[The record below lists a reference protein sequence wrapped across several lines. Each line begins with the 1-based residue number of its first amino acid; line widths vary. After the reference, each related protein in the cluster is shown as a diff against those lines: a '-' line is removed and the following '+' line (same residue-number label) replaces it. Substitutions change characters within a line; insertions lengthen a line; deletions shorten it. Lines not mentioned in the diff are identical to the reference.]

1 MLQMS
6 AIRKHFVKQY
16 MDRFKLDEFL
26 MERLKDAGYGG
37 AEISKT
43 PLGTRITIFAL
54 RPGLVIGRGGEII
67 KALSKELQDEFNIY
81 NPQIAVAD
89 IPVPELNPHIMAS
102 RIALAMQKGIH
113 FRRASFWALERIMRA
128 GALGAE
134 VKISGKLTSERARY
148 EKYKV
153 GYLPKSGDPAMKH
166 VKSAVYSLLLKPG
179 IFGIKVTI
187 LPPGVEFPDKISI
200 KELAQKVEFEEG
212 EEAEEG
218 GS

>member
-1 MLQMS
+1 MS
-6 AIRKHFVKQY
+6 TIRKHFIKQY

-26 MERLKDAGYGG
+26 MEYLKDAGYGG

-54 RPGLVIGRGGEII
+54 RPGLVIGKGGEII
-67 KALSKELQDEFNIY
+67 KTLSKDLQSKFNVY
-81 NPQIAVAD
+81 NPHIAVAD
-89 IPVPELNPHIMAS
+89 IPVPELNPYIMAS

-113 FRRASFWALERIMRA
+113 FRRAAFWALERIMKA

-153 GYLPKSGDPAMKH
+153 GYLPKSGDPAMKY

-187 LPPGVEFPDKISI
+187 LPPGVEFPDKITI
-200 KELAQKVEFEEG
+200 KDLAQKIEFEEG
-212 EEAEEG
+212 EESKQEG
-218 GS
+218 GD

>member
-1 MLQMS
+1 MS

-26 MERLKDAGYGG
+26 IERLRDAGYSG

-89 IPVPELNPHIMAS
+89 IPVPELNPYIMAS

-113 FRRASFWALERIMRA
+113 FRRASFWALERIMGA

-153 GYLPKSGDPAMKH
+153 GYLPKSGDPAMKY

-187 LPPGVEFPDKISI
+187 LPSGVEFPDKISI
-200 KELAQKVEFEEG
+200 KESAQRVEFETG
-212 EEAEEG
+212 EEAEEEG

>member
-1 MLQMS
+1 MS
-6 AIRKHFVKQY
+6 TIRKHFIKQY

-26 MERLKDAGYGG
+26 MEYLKDAGYGG

-54 RPGLVIGRGGEII
+54 RPGLVIGKGGEII
-67 KALSKELQDEFNIY
+67 KTLSKDLQSKFNVY

-89 IPVPELNPHIMAS
+89 IPVPELNPYIMAS

-113 FRRASFWALERIMRA
+113 FRRAAFWALERIMKA

-153 GYLPKSGDPAMKH
+153 GYLPKSGDPAMKY

-179 IFGIKVTI
+179 MFGIKVTI
-187 LPPGVEFPDKISI
+187 LPPGVEFPDKITI
-200 KELAQKVEFEEG
+200 KDLAQKIEFEEG
-212 EEAEEG
+212 EESKQEG
-218 GS
+218 GD

>member
-1 MLQMS
+1 MS
-6 AIRKHFVKQY
+6 AIRDHFVKQY
-16 MDRFKLDEFL
+16 MERFRLDEFL
-26 MERLKDAGYGG
+26 MEQLKDAGYGG

-43 PLGTRITIFAL
+43 PLGTRITIYAL

-67 KALSKELQDEFNIY
+67 KSLSKELQERFNVY

-89 IPVPELNPHIMAS
+89 IPVPELNPYIMAS
-102 RIALAMQKGIH
+102 RIALAMQRGIH
-113 FRRASFWALERIMRA
+113 FRRAAFWALERIMKA

-153 GYLPKSGDPAMKH
+153 GYLPKSGEPAMKY
-166 VKSAVYSLLLKPG
+166 VKSAVYHLLLKPG
-179 IFGIKVTI
+179 IYGIKVTI
-187 LPPGVEFPDKISI
+187 LPPGVEFPDKISL
-200 KELAQKVEFEEG
+200 KELSQKVEFEEG
-212 EEAEEG
+212 EEEKGEEG

>member
-1 MLQMS
+1 MS

-16 MDRFKLDEFL
+16 IDRFRLDEFL
-26 MERLKDAGYGG
+26 MEHLKDAGYGG
-37 AEISKT
+37 AEVSKT

-67 KALSKELQDEFNIY
+67 KALSKELQDKFNVY

-89 IPVPELNPHIMAS
+89 IPVPELNPYIMAS

-113 FRRASFWALERIMRA
+113 FRRASFWALERIMKA

-153 GYLPKSGDPAMKH
+153 GYLPKSGDPTMKH

-187 LPPGVEFPDKISI
+187 LPPGVEFPDKITI
-200 KELAQKVEFEEG
+200 KDLAQKVEFEEG
-212 EEAEEG
+212 EEPKEESG
-218 GS
+218 G

>member
-1 MLQMS
+1 MS
-6 AIRKHFVKQY
+6 AIRKHFIKPY

-26 MERLKDAGYGG
+26 MEYLKDAGYGG

-54 RPGLVIGRGGEII
+54 RPGLVIGKGGEII
-67 KALSKELQDEFNIY
+67 KALSKDLQSKFNVY

-89 IPVPELNPHIMAS
+89 IPVPELNPYIMAS

-113 FRRASFWALERIMRA
+113 FRRAAFWALERIMKA

-153 GYLPKSGDPAMKH
+153 GYLPKSGDPAMKY

-187 LPPGVEFPDKISI
+187 LPPGVEFPDKITI
-200 KELAQKVEFEEG
+200 KDLAQKIEFEEG
-212 EEAEEG
+212 EESKQES

>member
-1 MLQMS
+1 MS
-6 AIRKHFVKQY
+6 TIRKHFIKQY

-26 MERLKDAGYGG
+26 MEYLKDAGYGG

-54 RPGLVIGRGGEII
+54 RPGLVIGKGGEII
-67 KALSKELQDEFNIY
+67 KTLSKDLQSKFNVY

-89 IPVPELNPHIMAS
+89 IPVPELNPYIMAS

-113 FRRASFWALERIMRA
+113 FRRAAFWALERIMKA

-153 GYLPKSGDPAMKH
+153 GYLPKSGDPAMKY

-187 LPPGVEFPDKISI
+187 LPPGVEFPDKITI
-200 KELAQKVEFEEG
+200 KDLAQKIEFEEG
-212 EEAEEG
+212 EESKQEG
-218 GS
+218 GD

>member
-1 MLQMS
+1 MS
-6 AIRKHFVKQY
+6 AIRKHFIKQY
-16 MDRFKLDEFL
+16 MERFRLDEFL
-26 MERLKDAGYGG
+26 MEYLKDAGYGG

-54 RPGLVIGRGGEII
+54 RPGLVIGKGGEII
-67 KALSKELQDEFNIY
+67 KALSKDLQSKFNIY

-89 IPVPELNPHIMAS
+89 IPVPELNPYIMAS

-113 FRRASFWALERIMRA
+113 FRRAAFWALERIMKA

-153 GYLPKSGDPAMKH
+153 GYLPKSGDPAMKY
-166 VKSAVYSLLLKPG
+166 VKSAVYPLLLKPG

-187 LPPGVEFPDKISI
+187 LPPGVEFPDKITI
-200 KELAQKVEFEEG
+200 KDLAQKVEFEKG
-212 EEAEEG
+212 EESEQEG
-218 GS
+218 GG